1 MLFLLSYYNDM
12 STTVVVILVLLCVQ
26 GLCVSV
32 AGVIIALAVFLA
44 VQLAV
49 VAAWM
54 CVWQRKTSYKSST
67 YISDALTLGP
77 AVSRT
82 DSLCKLYDTGYARRF

>member
-1 MLFLLSYYNDM
+1 MIGLETDLISY
-12 STTVVVILVLLCVQ
+12 LLLCVQ

-32 AGVIIALAVFLA
+32 AGVVITLAVFLA

-54 CVWQRKTSYKSST
+54 CVWQRKSHYKSST